1 MNDKEND
8 FSQLNITGKPS
19 ENGRKETSPFQEL
32 RLLLLLLLV
41 YCDPVADEIF
51 LGYALYKFTFYLLTY
66 FDGAAIEDIGNMET
80 GEVGVF
86 PISLIIRSG
95 KRRKIP

>member
-32 RLLLLLLLV
+32 
-41 YCDPVADEIF
+41 
-51 LGYALYKFTFYLLTY
+51 
-66 FDGAAIEDIGNMET
+66 
-80 GEVGVF
+80 
-86 PISLIIRSG
+86 
-95 KRRKIP
+95 